1 MIIKYDKLVG
11 NVNTINHNNIIE
23 SKLLIYLFKI
33 FINKIV
39 I

>member
-1 MIIKYDKLVG
+1 MIIKNDKIVN
-11 NVNTINHNNIIE
+11 NVKTMNHNNIIE
-23 SKLLIYLFKI
+23 SELLMYLFKI